1 MHNRQGRCEVVRYL
15 IKHGADV
22 NTRNKAHQ
30 TPLILAAHHGDVEAN
45 EALMDAGA
53 ELEAADGNG
62 WTALTWASYRE
73 HDHTASILLSRGA
86 DITKRL
92 IWMDFLT

>member
-1 MHNRQGRCEVVRYL
+1 VVRYL

-22 NTRNKAHQ
+22 NTRNKAQQ
-30 TPLILAAHHGDVEAN
+30 TPLILAAHHGDVEVN

-53 ELEAADGNG
+53 EMEAEDGNG

-73 HDHTASILLSRGA
+73 HDSAASILISRGA
-86 DITKRL
+86 DTTKRL
-92 IWMDFLT
+92 LWMDLLT